1 MLWYIN
7 TITMLVTLKFV
18 WIYFQ
23 LLTVS
28 FVMGYDDSS
37 EMKHRCK
44 NFIPNYVIPCVK
56 RYVCIL
62 LFDNLVRYN
71 MTNTFNLCKLL
82 YVQVKFLYKHLMQL
96 RNRKSFNVAGFC
108 YAIRIVE
115 SPFKDMAWYASKY
128 GNISWDFA
136 ALYTWF

>member
-1 MLWYIN
+1 MFEIICYATSVPSRCWWPWNLS
-7 TITMLVTLKFV
+7 IT
-18 WIYFQ
+18 YFQ

-37 EMKHRCK
+37 EIKHRCK

-56 RYVCIL
+56 RYVYIF
-62 LFDNLVRYN
+62 LFDNLDIIWPTRS
-71 MTNTFNLCKLL
+71 
-82 YVQVKFLYKHLMQL
+82 VQVKILYIHLMQL

-108 YAIRIVE
+108 YAMRIVE

-128 GNISWDFA
+128 GNISCDFA
-136 ALYTWF
+136 ALYNWF

>member
-37 EMKHRCK
+37 EIKHRCK

-56 RYVCIL
+56 RYVYIF
-62 LFDNLVRYN
+62 LFDNLDIIWPTRS
-71 MTNTFNLCKLL
+71 KLL
-82 YVQVKFLYKHLMQL
+82 YAQVKFLYIHLMQL
-96 RNRKSFNVAGFC
+96 RNRKSFSVVGFC
-108 YAIRIVE
+108 YAICIVE
-115 SPFKDMAWYASKY
+115 SPLKDMAWYASKY

-136 ALYTWF
+136 ALYNWF

>member
-37 EMKHRCK
+37 EIKHRCK
-44 NFIPNYVIPCVK
+44 NFIPNYVIRCVK
-56 RYVCIL
+56 RYVHII
-62 LFDNLVRYN
+62 LFDNLDTIWPTHSKR
-71 MTNTFNLCKLL
+71 F
-82 YVQVKFLYKHLMQL
+82 VQVKILYIHLMQL
-96 RNRKSFNVAGFC
+96 RNRKSFSVVGFC

-115 SPFKDMAWYASKY
+115 SPLKDMAWYASKY
-128 GNISWDFA
+128 GNISWDFV
-136 ALYTWF
+136 ALYNWF

>member
-37 EMKHRCK
+37 EIKHRCK

-56 RYVCIL
+56 RYVYIF
-62 LFDNLVRYN
+62 LFDNTDIIWPTRS
-71 MTNTFNLCKLL
+71 
-82 YVQVKFLYKHLMQL
+82 VQVKILYIHLMQL
-96 RNRKSFNVAGFC
+96 RNRKSFSVVGFC
-108 YAIRIVE
+108 YAICIVE
-115 SPFKDMAWYASKY
+115 SPLKDMAWYASKY

-136 ALYTWF
+136 ALYNWF